1 MLAGGLNCVILKQLS
16 VCLSDCSSPFS
27 KNALIHRLTVERKMH
42 IPTLPHLLPGI
53 TSAFYVSVTT
63 RLYLPVSRDH
73 GLLDLHAQPSS
84 CFSMRYKPFLKC
96 HRTLLLDPWA
106 SSIRITGKEDCQ
118 CRIWAPPQ
126 NHWFAVETWGAE
138 RAGVILQRQG
148 LIDRR
153 GEERGGGR
161 ILVGEPEGQE

>member
-1 MLAGGLNCVILKQLS
+1 MAGGLNCVILKQLS
-16 VCLSDCSSPFS
+16 VCLNDCLSSPYS

-73 GLLDLHAQPSS
+73 GLLDLHAQPSA
-84 CFSMRYKPFLKC
+84 CFSMRYKLFLKC
-96 HRTLLLDPWA
+96 HSTLLLGPWA

-138 RAGVILQRQG
+138 RAGVILAEAG
-148 LIDRR
+148 AD
-153 GEERGGGR
+153 
-161 ILVGEPEGQE
+161 